1 MNICVKMVKKKIIT
15 ILTSVIFLYLIIEYS
30 GLFLMARELRY
41 ETEFVYPIEGD
52 IRNYVDEMEQ
62 GEKLSVNPYDNH
74 NINFIIKN
82 EGKCVTS
89 NDDEE
94 GTLPIRVVYLVKSA
108 LGNVENRRAIRRT
121 WGYENRF
128 SDVQI
133 RTVFLLGSDN
143 KGQTIVKRE
152 NEEFNDI
159 IQGDFIDTYYN
170 NTIKTLMGLRWA
182 AEYCPNSR
190 FYLFVDDDYYVSTR
204 NLLRFL
210 RNPSNYPKYLENPTI
225 NFDDVQESNIHNAN
239 MKNRRN
245 LKLHG
250 YGNFSSMPFTHRKLK
265 QLVDFDLPN
274 DVELYAGYTFFPKP
288 HRHKFSKWYISLDE
302 YPYDRF
308 PRYVSAGAYVLSNA
322 ALRKF
327 YYGSYF
333 VKKFRF
339 DDVYLGIIAKK
350 LNIEPFHSENFW
362 FYRKHPYNVNDF
374 RYAVASH
381 EFSDAKEMEKV
392 WNQQKHAG
400 NS

>member
-1 MNICVKMVKKKIIT
+1 
-15 ILTSVIFLYLIIEYS
+15 
-30 GLFLMARELRY
+30 MARELGY

-182 AEYCPNSR
+182 AE
-190 FYLFVDDDYYVSTR
+190 
-204 NLLRFL
+204 
-210 RNPSNYPKYLENPTI
+210 
-225 NFDDVQESNIHNAN
+225 
-239 MKNRRN
+239 
-245 LKLHG
+245 
-250 YGNFSSMPFTHRKLK
+250 
-265 QLVDFDLPN
+265 
-274 DVELYAGYTFFPKP
+274 
-288 HRHKFSKWYISLDE
+288 
-302 YPYDRF
+302 
-308 PRYVSAGAYVLSNA
+308 
-322 ALRKF
+322 
-327 YYGSYF
+327 
-333 VKKFRF
+333 
-339 DDVYLGIIAKK
+339 
-350 LNIEPFHSENFW
+350 
-362 FYRKHPYNVNDF
+362 
-374 RYAVASH
+374 
-381 EFSDAKEMEKV
+381 
-392 WNQQKHAG
+392 
-400 NS
+400 